1 MLAFGLPG
9 GRFSAAALGLLCLLS
24 AAAAADPVRIRAG
37 WVVTPASLVPIL
49 FAKEGLAKH
58 QGITYRFEPV
68 FIGGSPPQITAI
80 AAGELEIATLG
91 FSSFP
96 IAVENAGLTDL
107 RIIADET
114 QDGVHGYFTVHYL
127 VGKDAPI
134 TRVEDLKGR
143 IVAVNTHG
151 SAADL
156 GMRTFLAK
164 HGLNLPRDYTL
175 LEVPFATMKAVLADG
190 KADLITAT
198 LPFVYDPELA
208 KIGRTLFTAE
218 DAVGGTELSFWCVR
232 GDFLKKNRA
241 ALVDLMEDTLS
252 SYRWYAD
259 PANHREAIEI
269 LAKFTKR
276 PAAALEG
283 WAFTQKDFYR
293 DLDGRP
299 NLQALQ
305 KNIDDEKAL
314 GFIKDALEVAPY
326 ADLSVVAEAANR
338 LK

>member
-1 MLAFGLPG
+1 MLASGLSG
-9 GRFSAAALGLLCLLS
+9 GRTVAAVLACLVLLLG
-24 AAAAADPVRIRAG
+24 AAAADPVRIRAG

-49 FAKEGLAKH
+49 FAKEGLARH
-58 QGITYRFEPV
+58 QGVSYRFEPI

-96 IAVENAGLTDL
+96 IAVQNAQLSDL

-114 QDGVHGYFTVHYL
+114 QDGVHGYFTVRYL
-127 VGKDAPI
+127 VGKDSPV
-134 TRVEDLKGR
+134 TKVEDLKGK

-156 GMRTFLAK
+156 GMRTFLAR

-175 LEVPFATMKAVLADG
+175 LEVPFPTMKAVLADH

-198 LPFVYDPELA
+198 LPFVYDPELV
-208 KIGRTLFTAE
+208 KIARTLFTAE

-241 ALVDLMEDTLS
+241 ALVDLLEDTLR

-259 PANHREAIEI
+259 PANHKEAIAI

-276 PAAALEG
+276 PPETLDG

-305 KNIDDEKAL
+305 KNIDDEQAL
-314 GFIKDALEVAPY
+314 GFIKDRLVVAPY
-326 ADLSVVAEAANR
+326 AELSLVKEAAAR
-338 LK
+338 VK